1 MALFLAGEGM
11 TNAVTAAVK
20 GGYKYPKTENFPRM
34 VLKGEGTLAA
44 DSIKNAIDEF
54 TKVRFGE
61 NPGTKIRD
69 IVNAA
74 KAEAD
79 RAAKFYPDDA
89 EKVKSVVKRKLEEL
103 LKKNARNKELKG
115 FIQDLMDYLRR
126 LRLGY
131 EPPKEGE
138 KPKEHR
144 QSEWS
149 NLYRGSWG
157 NFFFGVEAIGE
168 GTPIAPETDMGAQ
181 LRLRYMEEPPIFLDL
196 TEKLGGA
203 FVIGNFEGQLT
214 EVELQAKTV
223 QIMPSVGFSLEAL
236 RRLEISLSGNYF
248 QTEWNGQ
255 FPVSVFAFDSEPYT
269 TTGEIQSKAKGITA
283 NLGLRYLTFDHVI
296 QPYAEIGIRSLWE
309 LSHESGAVLESIESE
324 MEFSPVTSFVA
335 PYGGLGLRANPGRS
349 FFLQVGATYA
359 RHQGGAT
366 FAPSGI
372 LRAGLR
378 F

>member
-1 MALFLAGEGM
+1 M
-11 TNAVTAAVK
+11 K
-20 GGYKYPKTENFPRM
+20 GGYKYPKTENFARM
-34 VLKGEGTLAA
+34 VLPGEGTLAA

-54 TKVRFGE
+54 TKARFGD

-69 IVNAA
+69 IVKTA

-103 LKKNARNKELKG
+103 LKKYERNKELKG

-126 LRLGY
+126 LRLWY

-138 KPKEHR
+138 KPKER
-144 QSEWS
+144 RPSDWS
-149 NLYRGSWG
+149 DLYGGSWG
-157 NFFFGVEAIGE
+157 NFFLGIEAIGE
-168 GTPIAPETDMGAQ
+168 GTPITPETDMGAQ
-181 LRLRYMEEPPIFLDL
+181 LRRRYMEDPAVFLDL

-203 FVIGNFEGQLT
+203 FVIGNFDGQLA
-214 EVELQAKTV
+214 EVELQANSM
-223 QIMPSVGFSLEAL
+223 QFMPGIGFSLETL

-248 QTEWNGQ
+248 QTEWSGE
-255 FPVSVFAFDSEPYT
+255 FPVSVFAYDAEPYT
-269 TTGEIQSKAKGITA
+269 TSGEIHSNAKGITA

-309 LSHESGAVLESIESE
+309 LSHESSAVLEGIETE
-324 MEFSPVTSFVA
+324 MDFSPVTSFVA
-335 PYGGLGLRANPGRS
+335 PYGGLGLRVNLGRS
-349 FFLQVGATYA
+349 LFLQAGATYA